1 MNHDYDPTP
10 ACSRDGS
17 PLQRLADDWAVQ
29 SQLDGERAR
38 DMDDGLGDDLG
49 DGRESLVFE
58 GERRPAPP
66 PSSTTPHP

>member
-38 DMDDGLGDDLG
+38 DMDDGLE
-49 DGRESLVFE
+49 DGVGSLVFE
-58 GERRPAPP
+58 GERRTAPP
-66 PSSTTPHP
+66 PISSNH